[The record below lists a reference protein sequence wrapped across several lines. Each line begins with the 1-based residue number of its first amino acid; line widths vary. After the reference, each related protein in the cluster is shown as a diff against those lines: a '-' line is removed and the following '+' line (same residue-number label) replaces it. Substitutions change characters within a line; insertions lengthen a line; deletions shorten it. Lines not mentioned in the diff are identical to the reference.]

1 MGKVIIKALAGDSY
15 VGEEGV
21 SDRSKLNGI
30 YCQDE
35 FVEYMHED
43 FKSKLSSGYMDFRF
57 EDGKLWTY
65 TVYSTREV
73 LSEDEVKRL
82 GEYTQGQWSD
92 GIGEVFEQFPCDHES
107 DGAEIYL
114 SPWYHGQK
122 LEIKQIWE
130 GKEV

>member
-15 VGEEGV
+15 VGESEV
-21 SDRSKLNGI
+21 VDRSKLNGI
-30 YCQDE
+30 DCQDE
-35 FVEYMHED
+35 FVEWMDED
-43 FKSKLSSGYMDFRF
+43 FKHKLSSGYMDFRF
-57 EDGKLWTY
+57 EDDKLWTY
-65 TVYSTREV
+65 TVYSTKEV
-73 LSEDEVKRL
+73 LTTDELQEL
-82 GEYTQGQWSD
+82 GQYTQGQWSD
-92 GIGEVFEQFPCDHES
+92 GIGEGFEQFPCDYEA

>member
-15 VGEEGV
+15 VGEEDV
-21 SDRSKLNGI
+21 IDRSKLHGI
-30 YCQDE
+30 DCQDE
-35 FVEYMHED
+35 FVEYMNED
-43 FKSKLSSGYMDFRF
+43 FKNKLSSGYMDFRF

-65 TVYSTREV
+65 VVYSTREV
-73 LSEDEVKRL
+73 LTEYEVKRL
-82 GEYTQGQWSD
+82 GEYTQGQLSD
-92 GIGEVFEQFPCDHES
+92 GIGEGFEQFPCDYES
-107 DGAEIYL
+107 DGAEVYL

>member
-15 VGEEGV
+15 VGEEDV
-21 SDRSKLNGI
+21 IDRSKLHGI
-30 YCQDE
+30 DCQDE
-35 FVEYMHED
+35 FVEYMNEY
-43 FKSKLSSGYMDFRF
+43 FKNKLSSGYMDFRF

-65 TVYSTREV
+65 VVYSTREV
-73 LSEDEVKRL
+73 LTEYEVKRL
-82 GEYTQGQWSD
+82 GEYTQGQLSD
-92 GIGEVFEQFPCDHES
+92 GIGEGFEQFPCDYES
-107 DGAEIYL
+107 DGAEVYL

>member
-15 VGEEGV
+15 VGEEDV
-21 SDRSKLNGI
+21 IDRSKLHGI
-30 YCQDE
+30 DCQDE
-35 FVEYMHED
+35 FVEYMNED
-43 FKSKLSSGYMDFRF
+43 FKNKLSSGYMDFRF

-65 TVYSTREV
+65 VVYSTREV
-73 LSEDEVKRL
+73 LTEYEVKRL

-92 GIGEVFEQFPCDHES
+92 GIGEGFEQSPCDYES
-107 DGAEIYL
+107 DGAEVYL

>member
-15 VGEEGV
+15 VGEEDII
-21 SDRSKLNGI
+21 DRSKLDGI
-30 YCQDE
+30 DCQDE

-43 FKSKLSSGYMDFRF
+43 FKHKLSSGYMDFRF
-57 EDGKLWTY
+57 QEDKLWTY

-73 LSEDEVKRL
+73 LTEAELKRL

-92 GIGEVFEQFPCDHES
+92 GIGEVFEQFPCDHEP
-107 DGAEIYL
+107 DGAEVYL

>member
-1 MGKVIIKALAGDSY
+1 MGKVIIKALAGEAY
-15 VGEEGV
+15 VGDECLQ
-21 SDRSKLNGI
+21 DRSTLDGI

-43 FKSKLSSGYMDFRF
+43 FKHKLSSGYMDFRF
-57 EDGKLWTY
+57 ENDKLWTY
-65 TVYSTREV
+65 VVYSTREV
-73 LSEDEVKRL
+73 LTEYDVKRL
-82 GEYTQGQWSD
+82 GEYTQGQLSD
-92 GIGEVFEQFPCDHES
+92 GIGEGFEQFPCDYEE
-107 DGAEIYL
+107 DGAEVYL

>member
-15 VGEEGV
+15 VGEEDII
-21 SDRSKLNGI
+21 DRSKLDGI
-30 YCQDE
+30 DCQDE

-43 FKSKLSSGYMDFRF
+43 FKHKLSSGYMDFRF
-57 EDGKLWTY
+57 QEDKLWTY
-65 TVYSTREV
+65 TVYSTKEV
-73 LSEDEVKRL
+73 LTEAELKRL

-92 GIGEVFEQFPCDHES
+92 GIGEGFEQFPCDHEP
-107 DGAEIYL
+107 DGAEVYL

-130 GKEV
+130 GKEL